1 MSLSKSTSARLDTH
15 EAVCEERWKE
25 TIIRIRRLE
34 HIVLGSGG
42 ATILLLVGLL
52 LKQGV
57 IIDPVTAIAT
67 ATTAFN
73 LIKKGFQ
80 AGRDVEGMYGDIGR
94 WMGAISDVNHAEKM
108 SKNPPLFKKLFAG
121 SSVEQEAMD
130 AFASKKKAEAM
141 EEELRN
147 WINLTH
153 GPNAWNELLKMQIKI
168 RKQRQDQVYAQ
179 QEFRKKVIEIVSIC
193 VGATIVGAG
202 LIWIIYLVYQKRTN
216 NL

>member
-1 MSLSKSTSARLDTH
+1 M
-15 EAVCEERWKE
+15 
-25 TIIRIRRLE
+25 
-34 HIVLGSGG
+34 
-42 ATILLLVGLL
+42 
-52 LKQGV
+52 
-57 IIDPVTAIAT
+57 DPVTAIA
-67 ATTAFN
+67 AASSAFS

-80 AGRDVEGMYGDIGR
+80 AGRDVESMYGDIGR
-94 WMGAISDVNHAEKM
+94 WMGAVSDVSHAEKM
-108 SKNPPLFKKLFAG
+108 AKNPPLFKKLFAG

-130 AFASKKKAEAM
+130 AFAAKKKAEAM

-168 RKQRQDQVYAQ
+168 RKQRQEQLYAQ
-179 QEFRKKVIEIVSIC
+179 QEFRKKVIEIVSVC